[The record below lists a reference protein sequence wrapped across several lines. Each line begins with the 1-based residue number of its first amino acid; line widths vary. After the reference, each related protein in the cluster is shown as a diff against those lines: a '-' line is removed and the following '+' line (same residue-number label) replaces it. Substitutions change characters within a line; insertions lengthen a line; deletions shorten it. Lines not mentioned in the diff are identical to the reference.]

1 MSISLSQALGP
12 YTSKLVEVYRER
24 TKPTNF
30 LRSFFPGKIQATKLI
45 SIQVQRAYE
54 RIAVDCYRGTEGNRN
69 QWTQSSEKLFE
80 PLYYREN
87 FDLTQLQVYDAL
99 FQPRTVENAP
109 MLAQLLNS
117 IVDNQ
122 MEQQDKIERS
132 IELMCAQVLETGII
146 QMSSQ
151 GTGIMI
157 DYKRKAGS
165 IIDPGSGHYFANNED
180 PFDLLEEGC
189 KFIRQYGKSAAMT
202 FKAIFG
208 ETAIADFL
216 KNTKFLDRQNKF
228 NFSIDTVTA
237 PAAAAETVGA
247 IFHGTVTAGPYRVE
261 LWSYP
266 QYYDVVADDGSFT
279 STPYL
284 NPKLVTII
292 PNGAQFF
299 TFFGAVPQ
307 VVTPG
312 AAPVIGDFVASDWI
326 SQEKRAHLYEVES
339 CPLPVPVKI
348 DQIVT
353 IKVVA

>member
-1 MSISLSQALGP
+1 MAITLSQALGP

-30 LRSFFPGKIQATKLI
+30 LRSYFPSKIQPTKLV

-54 RIAVDCYRGTEGNRN
+54 RLAVDCYRGTEGNRN

-99 FQPRTVENAP
+99 FQPQTVDNAP
-109 MLAQLLNS
+109 MLAMLLNS

-132 IELMCAQVLETGII
+132 IELMCAQVFETGVI

-157 DYKRKAGS
+157 DFKRKASS
-165 IIDPGSGHYFANNED
+165 ILDPGGSNYWANNVD
-180 PFDLLEEGC
+180 PFAQIQDRC
-189 KFIRQYGKSAAMT
+189 KFIRQYGKSASMT
-202 FKAIFG
+202 FDMICG
-208 ETAIADFL
+208 ETAVSDLFN
-216 KNTKFLDRQNKF
+216 NTKFLDRQNKF
-228 NFSIDTVTA
+228 NMVLDQIIPPRATES
-237 PAAAAETVGA
+237 VGA
-247 IFHGTVTAGPYRVE
+247 VFHGTVSAGPYRVNIY
-261 LWSYP
+261 SYP
-266 QYYDVVADDGSFT
+266 QYYDVVAVDGTVT

-284 NPKLVTII
+284 DPKLVTIL
-292 PNGAQFF
+292 PAGAQFF

-307 VVTPG
+307 VVSPG
-312 AAPVIGDFVASDWI
+312 AKPIIGDFVASDWV
-326 SQEKRAHLYEVES
+326 SQEKRSHLFEVES
-339 CPLPVPVKI
+339 CPS
-348 DQIVT
+348 T
-353 IKVVA
+353 G